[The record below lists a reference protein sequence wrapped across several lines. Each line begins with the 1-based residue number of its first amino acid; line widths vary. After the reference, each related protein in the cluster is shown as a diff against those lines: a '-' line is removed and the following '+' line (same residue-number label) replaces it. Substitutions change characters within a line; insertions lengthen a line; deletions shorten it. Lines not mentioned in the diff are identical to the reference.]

1 MILTGAIARHER
13 RVRLLF
19 DRSLAPA
26 ALTLSSFYSIV
37 GSDGQAIPVSG
48 LVIIVGEPSALD
60 LALGADLLEGVVYTV
75 AAAGVPAQDGS
86 ATTQGSTAQVRLGIT
101 LAATNT
107 EVGPDDITELLYGV
121 DLVWTGTDYGETPA
135 GDLATTTGPDNVEA
149 AIERRLTS
157 EGLPWDDTY
166 GAKPRAYVDG
176 TPGALPSLQGTLI
189 RQTQAD
195 NRVKSATCSFVAATD
210 SSTASATFN
219 VDADLIGEGDS
230 ASVTVNP
237 NAS

>member
-1 MILTGAIARHER
+1 MILTGAVARHER

-19 DRSLAPA
+19 DRSLAPT
-26 ALTLSSFYSIV
+26 ALTLTSFYSIA
-37 GSDGQAIPVSG
+37 GSDGQAIPVAG
-48 LVIIVGEPSALD
+48 LVLIAGEPSALD
-60 LALGADLLEGVVYTV
+60 LALGADLLEGVLYT
-75 AAAGVPAQDGS
+75 ASASGVPAQDGTVTPQG
-86 ATTQGSTAQVRLGIT
+86 TTAPVSLGVT
-101 LAATNT
+101 LSPVNT
-107 EVGPDDITELLYGV
+107 EVGSDDITELLYGV

-189 RQTQAD
+189 RETQAD
-195 NRVKSATCSFVAATD
+195 DRVKTATCSFVAATD

-219 VDADLIGEGDS
+219 VDADLIGEGDT